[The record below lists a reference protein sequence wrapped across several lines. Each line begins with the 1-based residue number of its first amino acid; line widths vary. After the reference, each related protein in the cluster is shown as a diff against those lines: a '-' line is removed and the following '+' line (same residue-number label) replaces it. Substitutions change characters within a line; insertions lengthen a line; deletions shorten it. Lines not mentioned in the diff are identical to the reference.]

1 MSFNF
6 DNDDEEIMN
15 EINMTPLV
23 DVMLVLLI
31 IFIITVPV
39 INQSIQVDLPSAE
52 SENAEE
58 KPDIIVLSVDNE
70 GGYFW
75 AEQAITKEQ
84 LITRL
89 AEQATKTPQPILH
102 IRGDKTTEYQNVVF
116 LMEQVQQAGISS
128 MGFITE
134 GNKK

>member
-39 INQSIQVDLPSAE
+39 INQSIQVDLPSAD
-52 SENAEE
+52 STPAVA
-58 KPDIIVLSVDNE
+58 KPDTIVLSVDND

-84 LITRL
+84 LINKL
-89 AEQATKTPQPILH
+89 AEQAIKKPQPILH
-102 IRGDKTTEYQNVVF
+102 IRGDKTTEYQNVIF
-116 LMEQVQQAGISS
+116 LMEQVQLAGITS

-134 GNKK
+134 GSQQ